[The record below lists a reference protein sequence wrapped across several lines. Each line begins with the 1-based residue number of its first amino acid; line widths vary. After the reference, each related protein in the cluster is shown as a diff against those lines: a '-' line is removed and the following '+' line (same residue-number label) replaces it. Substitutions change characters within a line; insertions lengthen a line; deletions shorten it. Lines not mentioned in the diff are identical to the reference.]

1 MNWDNIK
8 LFLALHREGSAR
20 AVANEYELSPS
31 TVTRKVTEL
40 EEGLST
46 KLFNRLSSG
55 FQLTEAGQELLSIA
69 LRMEN
74 DAYEI
79 ERKLQAKSGIMQG
92 VIRLTVPSH
101 ILMKPFM
108 ESLSLFSEENRGVD
122 LEIIPS
128 YTAFDLSRGEADI
141 ALRVMMKD
149 SSPPEHLIGTKLV
162 EIHVATYASRHYLE
176 KINLSDPEK
185 ANWVGW
191 EEESKFPDWV
201 LSSQFPGLPVKHR
214 FNDPHMQL
222 YAAKAHMGLAMMPC
236 FMCDT
241 EEDLVRVPGTVK
253 THRFDLWMLSH
264 PDLRDTLRFREFRL
278 FLKEQFQSKSALWK
292 GEVEESREG

>member
-20 AVANEYELSPS
+20 AVANEYSLSPS

-40 EEGLST
+40 EEELET

-55 FQLTEAGQELLSIA
+55 FQLTEAGQELLVIA
-69 LRMEN
+69 LRMES

-79 ERKLQAKSGIMQG
+79 ERKLQAKSGIMEG
-92 VIRLTVPSH
+92 AIRLTVPSH
-101 ILMKPFM
+101 IVVKPFM
-108 ESLSLFSEENRGVD
+108 DSLALFSAQNGAVD

-149 SSPPEHLIGTKLV
+149 ALPPEHLIGSKVV
-162 EIHVATYASRHYLE
+162 EIHVGSYASKQYLE
-176 KINLSDPEK
+176 QHDLSNPET

-191 EEESKFPDWV
+191 DDESKFPDWV
-201 LSSQFPGLPVKHR
+201 ASSAFPHLPVKHR
-214 FNDPHMQL
+214 FNDPYMQM
-222 YAAKAHMGLAMMPC
+222 YAAKSHMGLAMMPC
-236 FMCDT
+236 FLCDS

-278 FLKEQFQSKSALWK
+278 FLKEQFQAQHALWR
-292 GEVEESREG
+292 GEARAETAP